1 MNKNFYRFELTEGIS
16 TQGNL
21 LIFSVFLKEL
31 YKKNIKLEITI
42 PKKITDSLNKST
54 FEFNTFFT
62 DILLDAG
69 FIEEN
74 LNITVS
80 NINHFFVKIG

>member
-1 MNKNFYRFELTEGIS
+1 MNKNFYRIELTEEIS
-16 TQGNL
+16 AQGNL

-31 YKKNIKLEITI
+31 YKKNIKLGITI

-62 DILLDAG
+62 DILLDTG